1 MSHID
6 DTAEIITDPTAI
18 DCGCSGGCGR
28 MPDEMVI
35 TGTAGCAPLCI
46 HCYTRAVREDERRQS
61 AATPPPG
68 TVATLLA
75 VVDAAAK
82 KAEAVAEAREYE
94 AQEPHSIGVAVGLRE
109 AARLIT
115 AALGAPTPLDRAAAE
130 VCAVR
135 LTGAPDATSDDIM
148 GNILDLAFEARA
160 GQMRNRFLIIGRLAL
175 AGAIVRGEE
184 EQGEAEE
191 ERAEALACD
200 ASAAKEPG

>member
-68 TVATLLA
+68 TVAALLA

-94 AQEPHSIGVAVGLRE
+94 AQEPHSIGVAAGLRE

-115 AALGAPTPLDRAAAE
+115 AALGIPTPLERAMAE
-130 VCAVR
+130 VCALLPR
-135 LTGAPDATSDDIM
+135 EYPDGATEATRTASSKAALAALDVEEGDII
-148 GNILDLAFEARA
+148 GARA
-160 GQMRNRFLIIGRLAL
+160 QMVDAMADLLGAL
-175 AGAIVRGEE
+175 
-184 EQGEAEE
+184 
-191 ERAEALACD
+191 LACD
-200 ASAAKEPG
+200 APATKEPG